1 MTVTKGRASLTFFLG
16 GSQEVIPKTGGS
28 GLFVMFAAIMALAM
42 VACALGFPQVAA
54 AQSSDSDKAS
64 PLSRETWLVIFGV
77 LLMALNQAMVF
88 SFVERIGFDRGHGD
102 KVTAVLIALGFI
114 NLMPPILAGVLQTR
128 LSARSVTIAG
138 PILQA
143 VLTCL
148 IVFVGTFSSY
158 AFAAAI
164 FIAVMIFT
172 HTFAFGL
179 LAKLDPSGRA
189 AAATAATL
197 MIGAAIGPILG
208 GVLVQQIGYPAMAV
222 TVIIVG
228 VVASSLFARAA
239 K

>member
-1 MTVTKGRASLTFFLG
+1 
-16 GSQEVIPKTGGS
+16 
-28 GLFVMFAAIMALAM
+28 
-42 VACALGFPQVAA
+42 
-54 AQSSDSDKAS
+54 
-64 PLSRETWLVIFGV
+64 
-77 LLMALNQAMVF
+77 MVF
-88 SFVERIGFDRGHGD
+88 SFVERIGFDRGYGD
-102 KVTAVLIALGFI
+102 KVTVVLIALGFI
-114 NLMPPILAGVLQTR
+114 NLLPPILAGVLQNR
-128 LSARSVTIAG
+128 LTVRSVTIVG

-148 IVFVGTFSSY
+148 IIFVGTFSSY
-158 AFAAAI
+158 AFATAI

-179 LAKLDPSGRA
+179 LARLDTSGRA
-189 AAATAATL
+189 VAATAATL

-222 TVIIVG
+222 AVIVVG